1 VDSVKFL
8 ALGNKKV
15 VTVESP
21 LSSLRSHRW
30 FKLICGASFQHL
42 PAIRN
47 LALVY
52 TLAGADCIDMAP
64 DPAVIRAAKDGIKMA
79 KLLDQNVVSPLIMVS
94 FNAGEDP
101 HFRKAKFDFN
111 YCPTACDRPC
121 ISICPTQ
128 AINLNGVVENLCYGC
143 GRCLP
148 VCPPQIMHTQEQVY
162 PPELIAPELSDVD
175 AIEIHTN
182 SEYLTEFKSLWQS
195 LSGLIPHLQVVA
207 VSFPDSEN
215 LQAYLRN
222 LLEIMQPLSPQLIWQ
237 TDGRPMS
244 GDIGD
249 GTTRAA
255 LLLGKK
261 VLDFNLPLG
270 FVQLA
275 GGTNGSTVSKL
286 RSLDLPIAG
295 VAYGSYARKLIA
307 DLLELGSDFLE
318 AHPKLLAQAVERA
331 KILVAQI
338 KTSSKLPTKLP

>member
-1 VDSVKFL
+1 VPVQYL
-8 ALGNKKV
+8 P
-15 VTVESP
+15 VESP

-47 LALVY
+47 LAFVY

-64 DPAVIRAAKDGIKMA
+64 DPAVIRAAKAGIEVA
-79 KLLDQNVVSPLIMVS
+79 ISLDKNLIPPLIMVS

-111 YCPTACDRPC
+111 YCPDTCDRPC
-121 ISICPTQ
+121 ISICPTN

-148 VCPPQIMHTQEQVY
+148 VCPPQIIYTQEQVY
-162 PPELIAPELSDVD
+162 KPELIALELSKSID

-182 SEYLTEFKSLWQS
+182 SGYLTEFRSLWQS
-195 LSGLIPHLQVVA
+195 LKGLIPHLQVVA

-215 LQAYLRN
+215 LQAYLMN
-222 LLEIMQPLSPQLIWQ
+222 LLEIMQPVPQQLIWQ

-275 GGTNGSTVSKL
+275 GGTNGSTVSKV
-286 RSLDLPIAG
+286 RSLDMPIAG

-307 DLLELGSDFLE
+307 DLLELGGDFLE
-318 AHPKLLAQAVERA
+318 EHPKLLNQAVQRA
-331 KILVAQI
+331 KILVSQI
-338 KTSSKLPTKLP
+338 KT